1 MMRESRPLQA
11 TGGKVLYYFFLQN
24 PTYKISSNYL
34 LFYSENTITLQDLI
48 AWTEDG
54 NFAE

>member
-34 LFYSENTITLQDLI
+34 LFYSENTINLQDLI